1 MDHVISIKLTE
12 EQYTI
17 LKGLAKK
24 EYRTLGNTYSMLAA
38 YGIDCWLETHEAH
51 VEKNTVPG
59 QSSPFF
65 YSDKEL
71 REAFGGIPLN
81 Q

>member
-12 EQYTI
+12 KQYTI
-17 LKGLAKK
+17 LKGLAK
-24 EYRTLGNTYSMLAA
+24 EQYRTLGNTYSMLAA
-38 YGIDCWLETHEAH
+38 YGINLWLETHETY
-51 VEKNTVPG
+51 VERNTDPE
-59 QSSPFF
+59 QSGHSY

-71 REAFGGIPLN
+71 REAFDGIPLN